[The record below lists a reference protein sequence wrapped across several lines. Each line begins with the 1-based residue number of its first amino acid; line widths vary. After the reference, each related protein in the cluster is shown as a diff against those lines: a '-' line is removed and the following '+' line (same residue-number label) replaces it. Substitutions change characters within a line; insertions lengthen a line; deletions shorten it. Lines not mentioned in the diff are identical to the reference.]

1 MDVEV
6 MAMADTYRPPDGY
19 LTMAGAT
26 EQLGV
31 SIVTLRKLV
40 KERAI
45 PTYRDPRNG
54 RARLLRLA
62 DVERLTQP
70 VLEGKVAAAA

>member
-1 MDVEV
+1 
-6 MAMADTYRPPDGY
+6 MADTYQPPEGY

-40 KERAI
+40 KDRGLQ
-45 PTYRDPRNG
+45 TFRDARNG
-54 RARLLRLA
+54 RARLLRVA
-62 DVERLTQP
+62 DVERLREP
-70 VLEGKVAAAA
+70 VPEGKVAA

>member
-1 MDVEV
+1 
-6 MAMADTYRPPDGY
+6 MADTYQPPEGY

-40 KERAI
+40 KDRSLQ
-45 PTYRDPRNG
+45 TFRDARNG
-54 RARLLRLA
+54 RARLLRVE
-62 DVERLTQP
+62 DVERLRQP
-70 VLEGKVAAAA
+70 VPEGKAAA

>member
-1 MDVEV
+1 
-6 MAMADTYRPPDGY
+6 MAMADTYQPPEGY

-40 KERAI
+40 KDRGLQ
-45 PTYRDPRNG
+45 TFRDARNG
-54 RARLLRLA
+54 RARLLRVD
-62 DVERLTQP
+62 DVERLREP
-70 VLEGKVAAAA
+70 VPEGKVAA

>member
-1 MDVEV
+1 MVVEV
-6 MAMADTYRPPDGY
+6 MAMADTYQPPDGY

-40 KERAI
+40 RDRAI
-45 PTYRDPRNG
+45 PTFRDARNG
-54 RARLLRLA
+54 RARLLRVE
-62 DVERLTQP
+62 DIERLREP
-70 VLEGKVAAAA
+70 IPEGNAQAA

>member
-1 MDVEV
+1 MVAEV
-6 MAMADTYRPPDGY
+6 MAMADTYRPPEGY

-40 KERAI
+40 KDRALQ
-45 PTYRDPRNG
+45 TYRDARNG
-54 RARLLRLA
+54 RARLLRVE
-62 DVERLTQP
+62 DVERLRQP
-70 VLEGKVAAAA
+70 VPEGKAAA

>member
-1 MDVEV
+1 

-40 KERAI
+40 KDRALQ
-45 PTYRDPRNG
+45 TFRDPRNG
-54 RARLLRLA
+54 RARLLRVGDIEQLR
-62 DVERLTQP
+62 EP
-70 VLEGKVAAAA
+70 IPEGKAAA